1 MNRVD
6 IKELNR
12 QRVYQLVY
20 QENQISKPTISAK
33 LKISLPTVSQ
43 CVNEL
48 IERGLVFE
56 KGYFEST
63 GGRKA
68 AIITLN
74 RDIKVSVG
82 VEILKELIHLT
93 VVDLYGAVIRE
104 KFIQLPFKDSEE
116 YCSHVG
122 RYIIEFV
129 DESQIDY
136 NMILGVG
143 IAIQGLVDKKTGKVT
158 FGRIL
163 NANGFDAE
171 RIGKYIPFP
180 CELRHDT
187 ERAAAYTLWHNPKIN
202 DALYVVLNRNLG
214 GAVIINGE
222 VHHGQILPSGLI
234 AHMTLIPNGRTCYCG
249 KKGCVEAYCSVDSI
263 TRTFNQDLKS
273 FFFDLRRGQPEHVRF
288 WEKYLAYLAGA
299 IYNYQ
304 ILMST
309 EVVIGGLAAEY
320 LTEEDIH
327 KIMDMELQGSN
338 IAETLPKIW
347 ISEYNNTSAGAAL
360 IYIKEFLA
368 EFGITGRYE
377 SVKDSP
383 KV

>member
-20 QENQISKPTISAK
+20 QEKQISKPILSSK
-33 LKISLPTVSQ
+33 LEISLPTVSQ

-48 IERGLVFE
+48 IERGLVSE

-68 AIITLN
+68 AIITIN
-74 RDIKVSVG
+74 RNIKVSVG

-93 VVDLYGAVIRE
+93 VIDLYGTVIQE
-104 KFIQLPFKDSEE
+104 KFIPFPFKDDEE
-116 YCSHVG
+116 YCSRVG
-122 RYIIEFV
+122 RYIVEFV
-129 DESQIDY
+129 DDVQIDY
-136 NMILGVG
+136 STILGVG
-143 IAIQGLVDKKTGKVT
+143 IAIQGLVDKKTGKLT
-158 FGRIL
+158 FGKIL
-163 NANGFDAE
+163 NANGFGAE
-171 RIGKYIPFP
+171 RIGKYIPFR
-180 CELRHDT
+180 CSLHHDT
-187 ERAAAYTLWHNPKIN
+187 EVAAAFTLWHNPQIN
-202 DALYVVLNRNLG
+202 DALYMVLNRNLG

-234 AHMTLIPNGRTCYCG
+234 AHMTLVPGGKTCYCG
-249 KKGCVEAYCSVDSI
+249 KKGCVEAYCSADCI
-263 TRTFNQDLKS
+263 IDTFDQNLKT
-273 FFFDLRRGQPEHVRF
+273 FFSDLRSGEPAHVRF
-288 WEKYLAYLAGA
+288 WEKYLTYLAGA

-320 LTEEDIH
+320 MTEEDIY
-327 KIMDMELQGSN
+327 KIMDRELQGSN
-338 IAETLPKIW
+338 IAERMPRIW

-368 EFGITGRYE
+368 NFGITG
-377 SVKDSP
+377 KM
-383 KV
+383 

>member
-20 QENQISKPTISAK
+20 QEKQISKPILSSK
-33 LKISLPTVSQ
+33 LEISLPTVSQ

-48 IERGLVFE
+48 IERGLVSE

-68 AIITLN
+68 AIITIN
-74 RDIKVSVG
+74 RNIKVSVG

-93 VVDLYGAVIRE
+93 VIDLYGTVIQE
-104 KFIQLPFKDSEE
+104 KFIPFPFKDDEE
-116 YCSHVG
+116 YCSRVG
-122 RYIIEFV
+122 RYIVEFV
-129 DESQIDY
+129 DDVQIDY
-136 NMILGVG
+136 STILGVG
-143 IAIQGLVDKKTGKVT
+143 IAIQGLVDKKTGKLT
-158 FGRIL
+158 FGKIL
-163 NANGFDAE
+163 NANGFGAE
-171 RIGKYIPFP
+171 RIGKYIPFR
-180 CELRHDT
+180 CSLHHDT
-187 ERAAAYTLWHNPKIN
+187 EVAAAFTLWHNPQIN
-202 DALYVVLNRNLG
+202 DALYMVLNRNLG

-234 AHMTLIPNGRTCYCG
+234 AHMTLVPGGKTCYCG
-249 KKGCVEAYCSVDSI
+249 KKGCVEAYCSADCI
-263 TRTFNQDLKS
+263 INTFDQNLKT
-273 FFFDLRRGQPEHVRF
+273 FFSDLRSGEPAHVRF
-288 WEKYLAYLAGA
+288 WEKYLTYLAGA

-320 LTEEDIH
+320 MTEEDIY
-327 KIMDMELQGSN
+327 KIMDRELQGSN
-338 IAETLPKIW
+338 IAERMPRIW

-368 EFGITGRYE
+368 NFGITG
-377 SVKDSP
+377 KM
-383 KV
+383 

>member
-20 QENQISKPTISAK
+20 LDKQISKPMLSSK
-33 LKISLPTVSQ
+33 LEISLPTASQ

-48 IERGLVFE
+48 IERGLVSE

-68 AIITLN
+68 AIITIN
-74 RDIKVSVG
+74 RNIKVSVG
-82 VEILKELIHLT
+82 VEILKESIHLT
-93 VVDLYGAVIRE
+93 VIDLYGTVIRE
-104 KFIQLPFKDSEE
+104 KFIQYPFKDNEE
-116 YCSHVG
+116 YCSQVG
-122 RYIIEFV
+122 RYIVEFV
-129 DESQIDY
+129 GDAQIDH
-136 NMILGVG
+136 NTILGVG
-143 IAIQGLVDKKTGKVT
+143 IAIQGLVDKKTGKLT

-163 NANGFDAE
+163 NANGFSAE
-171 RIGKYIPFP
+171 RIEKYIPFP
-180 CELRHDT
+180 CTLHHDT
-187 ERAAAYTLWHNPKIN
+187 EVAAAFTLWHNPQIN

-234 AHMTLIPNGRTCYCG
+234 AHMTLIPNGKTCYCG

-263 TRTFNQDLKS
+263 IKTFDQDLKN
-273 FFFDLRRGQPEHVRF
+273 FFFDLRRGEPRHVQF
-288 WEKYLAYLAGA
+288 WEKYLTYLAGA

-309 EVVIGGLAAEY
+309 EVIIGGLAAEY
-320 LTEEDIH
+320 LTDEDIH
-327 KIMDMELQGSN
+327 KIMDRELQGSN
-338 IAETLPKIW
+338 IAEKMPRIW

-368 EFGITGRYE
+368 GFGINGKSKR
-377 SVKDSP
+377 
-383 KV
+383 

>member
-20 QENQISKPTISAK
+20 QEKQISKPILSSK
-33 LKISLPTVSQ
+33 LEISLPTVSQ
-43 CVNEL
+43 CVKEL
-48 IERGLVFE
+48 IERGLVSE

-68 AIITLN
+68 AIITIN
-74 RDIKVSVG
+74 RNIKVSVG

-93 VVDLYGAVIRE
+93 VIDLYGTVIQE
-104 KFIQLPFKDSEE
+104 KFIPFPFKDDEE
-116 YCSHVG
+116 YCSRVG
-122 RYIIEFV
+122 RYIVEFV
-129 DESQIDY
+129 DDAQIDHST
-136 NMILGVG
+136 ILGVG
-143 IAIQGLVDKKTGKVT
+143 IAIQGLVDKKTGKLT

-163 NANGFDAE
+163 NANGFGAE
-171 RIGKYIPFP
+171 RIGKYIPFQ
-180 CELRHDT
+180 CSLHHDT
-187 ERAAAYTLWHNPKIN
+187 EVAAAFTLWHNPQIN
-202 DALYVVLNRNLG
+202 DALYMVLNRNLG

-249 KKGCVEAYCSVDSI
+249 KKGCVEAYCSADCIIKS
-263 TRTFNQDLKS
+263 FDQELKD
-273 FFFDLRRGQPEHVRF
+273 FFFDLRRGEPAHVRF
-288 WEKYLAYLAGA
+288 WEEYLTYLAGA

-320 LTEEDIH
+320 LTKEDIH
-327 KIMDMELQGSN
+327 KIMDRELQGSN
-338 IAETLPKIW
+338 IAERMPRIW

-360 IYIKEFLA
+360 IYIKDFLA
-368 EFGITGRYE
+368 DFGITGK
-377 SVKDSP
+377 SK
-383 KV
+383 

>member
-20 QENQISKPTISAK
+20 QENQISKPTLSAE
-33 LKISLPTVSQ
+33 LGISLPTVSQ

-48 IERGLVFE
+48 IERGLVSE

-82 VEILKELIHLT
+82 LEILKESIHLT
-93 VVDLYGAVIRE
+93 VIDLYGTVIRE
-104 KFIQLPFKDSEE
+104 KFIQYPFKDNEE
-116 YCSHVG
+116 YCACVG
-122 RYIIEFV
+122 QHIIRFV
-129 DESQIDY
+129 DESKIEHG
-136 NMILGVG
+136 MILGVG
-143 IAIQGLVDKKTGKVT
+143 IAIQGLVDKKTGKVS

-163 NANGFDAE
+163 NANGFNAQ

-187 ERAAAYTLWHNPKIN
+187 EVAAAFTLWHNPEIN

-234 AHMTLIPNGRTCYCG
+234 AHMTLVPDGKTCYCG

-263 TRTFNQDLKS
+263 LNTFHQDLEN
-273 FFFDLRRGQPEHVRF
+273 FFFDLRRGEPMHVEF
-288 WEKYLAYLAGA
+288 WEKYLTYLARA

-309 EVVIGGLAAEY
+309 EVVIGGLAAKY
-320 LTEEDIH
+320 LIEDDIY
-327 KIMDMELQGSN
+327 KIMDRELEDSN
-338 IAETLPKIW
+338 IAETMPRIW

-360 IYIKEFLA
+360 IYIKEFLG
-368 EFGITGRYE
+368 EFGITGKQER
-377 SVKDSP
+377 VK
-383 KV
+383 K